1 MAIYILVD
9 ALPLYSK
16 VYPRPPSYNLKNL
29 KHPKECD
36 DIINASTRQH
46 KMDHR
51 RVRSRGNHKMKWMG
65 GGEELSRTRP
75 LPHPVRTLA
84 SETTSSTTRC
94 SVQASPS
101 P

>member
-65 GGEELSRTRP
+65 GGGRVVTYKTIAAPGAYS
-75 LPHPVRTLA
+75 
-84 SETTSSTTRC
+84 C
-94 SVQASPS
+94 K
-101 P
+101 